1 MMRSL
6 GIGMK
11 PGFITRSLSGPSEL
25 GSFHHIVKL
34 CFVFRRCRMQPLS
47 SRWETQLPWTSQRS
61 AVFFVLFPPFFLGG
75 GWGDDGCQAGWWFYS
90 RQITARNLRSQ
101 PQSHGVSTKFQGVA
115 NDGHLQIWSTWIL
128 KGCWRMTWISASA
141 VWSHTVSVK
150 YSLADLPKSELPKG
164 IPSKMN

>member
-1 MMRSL
+1 MFFFLDRQLFIWNLTPQKMIGSL

-11 PGFITRSLSGPSEL
+11 PGFITWSLSGPSEL

-61 AVFFVLFPPFFLGG
+61 AVFFVLFPPGVMMAVRL
-75 GWGDDGCQAGWWFYS
+75 DDGFVLPKKLRWTWRANPKV
-90 RQITARNLRSQ
+90 TAF
-101 PQSHGVSTKFQGVA
+101 PEFQGVA
-115 NDGHLQIWSTWIL
+115 KDGHLQIWSTWIL

-141 VWSHTVSVK
+141 VWSHTVSV
-150 YSLADLPKSELPKG
+150 SIA
-164 IPSKMN
+164 